1 MTILG
6 LIFDMIGAV
15 ILGFQPQLTLWDT
28 GTCPRIIW
36 LNALG
41 WGFIFIG
48 FGLILI
54 SELLHKKGRHNP
66 VNNKI
71 KKTIAREG
79 LIIIILLVIAGLS
92 LMLNTLQAKRFDS
105 KGNVHMNDDNIKR
118 YNLFI
123 PEKTQ
128 KPSGFDMLTAIPID
142 TSLSREDYIAL
153 AKKELLNRS
162 GFSNID
168 IVWFD
173 ELERRFGTTSGER
186 IDRYYDEREKV
197 KKEMKDWGE
206 THLAAMAGI
215 SLEHFYSS
223 IKKLAYLKQKI
234 NFSGAAF
241 FFTFLAYP
249 LHLLIRF
256 ILWAIRTLKQK

>member
-6 LIFDMIGAV
+6 LILDMVGAL
-15 ILGFQPQLTLWDT
+15 ILGFEPQLTLWDT
-28 GTCPRIIW
+28 GTHQIVW
-36 LNALG
+36 LHYLG
-41 WGFIFIG
+41 WGFIIIG
-48 FGLILI
+48 FGLVLV
-54 SELLHKKGRHNP
+54 SELLQKKGRHKSHMD
-66 VNNKI
+66 NKI
-71 KKTIAREG
+71 KKIIAREG
-79 LIIIILLVIAGLS
+79 LIIIILLAIAGLS
-92 LMLNTLQAKRFDS
+92 LMLDTLQSKRFDS
-105 KGNVHMNDDNIKR
+105 KGNIYMNDDNIKR

-162 GFSNID
+162 RFSNID

-173 ELERRFGTTSGER
+173 ELEKRFGTTSGEKV
-186 IDRYYDEREKV
+186 DRYYEEREKV

-223 IKKLAYLKQKI
+223 VKKINYLKQKI

-241 FFTFLAYP
+241 SFAFLAYP
-249 LHLLIRF
+249 LYLLIRF
-256 ILWAIRTLKQK
+256 ILWAIRILKQK